1 MIYLLVQR
9 FYPWLD
15 RHGLGFLRVFKF
27 ITFQVAASIL
37 LSFLLCLLL
46 GPRVIEWL
54 RKQKIGDNPNF
65 DQEDMN
71 LMMKSKKNTPT
82 MGGLLIIFSIGLTT
96 VLLADL
102 KNFYVE
108 MGLICLIVLGAVGAV
123 DDWLKLTLH
132 RRAAK
137 LATAPPAEE
146 IVVAPSPAA
155 AAIGAAPKPPAV
167 SRQGLTSLEKL
178 MFQIGLGAMLAYW
191 TYHYGHQLPPTHT
204 LYFPFFK
211 NLQFGLNLTTFILM
225 ATFIMTGFSNAV
237 NLTDGLDGLASGCMA
252 IVGIAFVVLSLI
264 AGDLGLSTTLFLP
277 YVETSGQMAV
287 IAGAICGATL
297 GFLWFNCNPA
307 RVFMGDTGSLALG
320 GLIAYISII
329 IRQELMLV
337 LIGGI
342 FVAEALSVIIQVS
355 YFKYT
360 RRKFGEGRRIFLM
373 SPLHHH
379 FQKKGWSETQVVVRF
394 WLIGAMLAA
403 LALAT
408 IKLR

>member
-1 MIYLLVQR
+1 L
-9 FYPWLD
+9 
-15 RHGLGFLRVFKF
+15 
-27 ITFQVAASIL
+27 
-37 LSFLLCLLL
+37 
-46 GPRVIEWL
+46 
-54 RKQKIGDNPNF
+54 
-65 DQEDMN
+65 
-71 LMMKSKKNTPT
+71 
-82 MGGLLIIFSIGLTT
+82 
-96 VLLADL
+96 
-102 KNFYVE
+102 
-108 MGLICLIVLGAVGAV
+108 
-123 DDWLKLTLH
+123 
-132 RRAAK
+132 
-137 LATAPPAEE
+137 
-146 IVVAPSPAA
+146 
-155 AAIGAAPKPPAV
+155 AAIGPAEQVLVTTASNAAGGVLEYATPEHIDERPTPAAPAPV

-178 MFQIGLGAMLAYW
+178 LFQIGLCAILSYW
-191 TYHYGHQLPPTHT
+191 TFHYGRQLPATHT

-211 NLQFGLNLTTFILM
+211 NLQLGLNVTTFILM

-252 IVGIAFVVLSLI
+252 IVAIAFVVLSLI
-264 AGDLGLSTTLFLP
+264 AGDVGLASTLFLP

-320 GLIAYISII
+320 GLIGYISII

-342 FVAEALSVIIQVS
+342 FVAEALSVMLQVG
-355 YFKYT
+355 YFKYS
-360 RRKFGEGRRIFLM
+360 RWKFGEGRRIFLM
-373 SPLHHH
+373 SPVHHH